1 MLNSVFRY
9 KGFDLPADPVLR
21 EIVSACNRQLP
32 RTVCSPPSW
41 NLDVVLKALTLPP
54 FEPLGQSHLR
64 ELTMK
69 TLFLVALVSA
79 WRVGELHALSFQV
92 ANQEEDV
99 ILSYLP
105 EFVAKTESM
114 TNPVAREF
122 RLRSLS
128 VAVGHEDEERLLCPV
143 RALRWY
149 RQRTQADGRPRHLFL
164 SVRDHGRPLSKSAL
178 SFFLRETIKVAH
190 ASIPEEHCPLLKVRA
205 HDIRGIATSVI

>member
-9 KGFDLPADPVLR
+9 KGFDLSADPVLW
-21 EIVSACNRQLP
+21 EIVFGLQPSVTPYSLQPSVMEPGCCSQGADSSA
-32 RTVCSPPSW
+32 
-41 NLDVVLKALTLPP
+41 

-69 TLFLVALVSA
+69 TLFLVALASTR
-79 WRVGELHALSFQV
+79 RVVELHALSFQV
-92 ANQEEDV
+92 ANREEDV
-99 ILSYLP
+99 ILSSLP

-128 VAVGHEDEERLLCPV
+128 VGVGHKDDERLLCPM

-164 SVRDHGRPLSKSAL
+164 SVRDPSRPLSKSAL

-190 ASIPEEHCPLLKVRA
+190 ASIPEEHCPLLKAERMIFGA
-205 HDIRGIATSVI
+205 